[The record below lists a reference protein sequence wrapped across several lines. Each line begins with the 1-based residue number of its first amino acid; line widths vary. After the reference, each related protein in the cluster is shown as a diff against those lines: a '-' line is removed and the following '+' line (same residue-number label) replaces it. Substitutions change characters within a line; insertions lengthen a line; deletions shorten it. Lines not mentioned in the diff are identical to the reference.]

1 MHAVRLAARGALLP
15 RARAVAMASS
25 AATSTPPLLRLSRP
39 LRVAVLNSPG
49 NDPYAPMFSR
59 LLRSALAEPSLLT
72 VESFETEARHL
83 PPHGAFDGYILS
95 GSRHGAYEQLPWI
108 ADLLAWTREA
118 VARNDRLLGVCFG
131 HQVIAQALGG
141 QVVPNA
147 RGFEI
152 GGLGIT
158 LTPEARAYFAKLL
171 GSDDDGTAAGG
182 ATRAEPNEGGASG
195 LIATPSEVRM
205 LYVHGDAVEAL
216 PPGFFS
222 LGGSAVSPCN
232 GMADGGRVLTW
243 QGHPEFDAATVE
255 RLLPLLDA
263 RGLVP
268 ARLPPGQDVAAVR
281 ASLEAA
287 ALDTAFLAR
296 AAVALFTKT

>member
-1 MHAVRLAARGALLP
+1 MQAVRAAARSALLP
-15 RARAVAMASS
+15 RPRAARAAAMAAP
-25 AATSTPPLLRLSRP
+25 AAPPLLRLSRP

-49 NDPYAPMFSR
+49 HDHYAAMFAR

-72 VESFETEARHL
+72 VESFETEARAL

-108 ADLLAWTREA
+108 EELLAWTREA
-118 VARNDRLLGVCFG
+118 VQRKARLLGVCFG

-141 QVVPNA
+141 RVVPNP

-152 GGLGIT
+152 GGLGMP
-158 LTPEARAYFAKLL
+158 LTPQARAYFAKLL
-171 GSDDDGTAAGG
+171 GG
-182 ATRAEPNEGGASG
+182 EGGAPPLG
-195 LIATPSEVRM
+195 AEGGAAACVATPTDVRM
-205 LYVHGDAVEAL
+205 LYVHGDAVEVL

-222 LGGSAVSPCN
+222 LGGSALSPCN
-232 GMADGGRVLTW
+232 GMADGDRVLTW

-255 RLLPLLDA
+255 GLLPVLDS

-268 ARLPPGQDVAAVR
+268 GRLPPGQDVAAVR

-296 AAVALFTKT
+296 AAVALFTQP

>member
-1 MHAVRLAARGALLP
+1 MQAVRVAARGALLP
-15 RARAVAMASS
+15 RARAVALASS
-25 AATSTPPLLRLSRP
+25 AASPAPPLLRLSRP
-39 LRVAVLNSPG
+39 LRIAVLNSPG

-59 LLRSALAEPSLLT
+59 LLRSALAEPSLLS
-72 VESFETEARHL
+72 VESFETEARCL

-118 VARNDRLLGVCFG
+118 VARKERLLGVCFG

-141 QVVPNA
+141 RVTPNA

-152 GGLGIT
+152 GGVGMQ
-158 LTPEARAYFAKLL
+158 LTPEARSHFAKLL
-171 GSDDDGTAAGG
+171 GDD
-182 ATRAEPNEGGASG
+182 EGGAAAGS
-195 LIATPSEVRM
+195 ATPREVRM

-232 GMADGGRVLTW
+232 GMADASGRVLTW

-281 ASLEAA
+281 ASMQAA

-296 AAVALFTKT
+296 AAVALFTQT